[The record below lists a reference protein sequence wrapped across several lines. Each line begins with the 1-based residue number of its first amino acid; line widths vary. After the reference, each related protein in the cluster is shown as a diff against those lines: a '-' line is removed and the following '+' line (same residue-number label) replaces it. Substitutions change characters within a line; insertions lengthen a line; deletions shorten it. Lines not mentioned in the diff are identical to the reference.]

1 MSKPQLTDLHLCI
14 GETVIIRVKNWVIT
28 DMGPNY
34 IIHMCKNN
42 LRPHR
47 TASPIVSYN
56 GDASPIVSYNGDL
69 RCPHCRRIVPDLV
82 LVTYALIIGETYE

>member
-1 MSKPQLTDLHLCI
+1 MSKLQLTDLHLCI

-28 DMGPNY
+28 DMGQNF

-47 TASPIVSYN
+47 TASPIVSYTR
-56 GDASPIVSYNGDL
+56 DL

>member
-28 DMGPNY
+28 DMGQNF

-56 GDASPIVSYNGDL
+56 GDL
-69 RCPHCRRIVPDLV
+69 RCPHCRRAVPDLV
-82 LVTYALIIGETYE
+82 LITYTLIIGETYE